1 MLNKKDNHVKALFH
15 FLEYG
20 LFRGVK
26 YKMNEVGIS
35 GGLTYFILH
44 INWTTLGHFC
54 CISVTNLIL
63 YIIASSLSLAYI
75 YVVLT

>member
-26 YKMNEVGIS
+26 YKMNDIGIS
-35 GGLTYFILH
+35 GGLTHFSLH
-44 INWTTLGHFC
+44 IN
-54 CISVTNLIL
+54 
-63 YIIASSLSLAYI
+63 
-75 YVVLT
+75 